1 MPCICI
7 DKTNTPIRTNK
18 SYYSKK
24 LTSTNLDIA
33 SSEYHVSIRLI
44 MHIKEFLLGLTFLM
58 AIHPAAQA
66 QAQKTSIGGQPSDQY
81 ANEYQNYN
89 VPSYGYVTRSY
100 ENGAWR
106 YYVNGSQLD
115 SGFFGNLKTLTS
127 NATFDLGKIG
137 QFGRIETDQ
146 KFALI
151 WQTFRGSH
159 SLSTEGRFVP
169 ANRANTPAHKLTLYE
184 FAHYVSEAR
193 PAITIT
199 SMVRCERCS
208 GKRMRTGF
216 TPTGAVGEVPCEDCN
231 ARGGFAKLENF
242 ALIVTGPLPQR
253 PKLEELIKE
262 GLVSAPVKIPPPA
275 LAPAPAPAPA
285 PTVSK
290 QPEVVVRE
298 PTPEARFRSA
308 KAKAE
313 AGDSQAQYELGLF
326 FSQDYER
333 VVAIDY
339 FEAFTWTEKAARKNH
354 RMAQR
359 LLAKFYELGRG
370 TDKSVEQAIKW
381 HRSSALLGCKQ
392 SQRWMGQMYFST
404 FHSSKTYDGFIKKD
418 DSNLSE
424 AYAWF
429 LLGAEKTI
437 PTRSDNKTPTPEELS
452 FGPALLIRDY
462 NFETSTQGT
471 SEGERDNVAKNS
483 SFTRAISDSAKAR
496 FLSLKDES
504 KEYQDNNKPR

>member
-1 MPCICI
+1 
-7 DKTNTPIRTNK
+7 
-18 SYYSKK
+18 
-24 LTSTNLDIA
+24 
-33 SSEYHVSIRLI
+33 
-44 MHIKEFLLGLTFLM
+44 MHLKELLLGLTLLL
-58 AIHPAAQA
+58 AIHSATPAQTTR
-66 QAQKTSIGGQPSDQY
+66 TSIGGQTSDQY
-81 ANEYQNYN
+81 SGYT
-89 VPSYGYVTRSY
+89 VPSYGYVTRYY
-100 ENGAWR
+100 ENGVWR
-106 YYVNGSQLD
+106 YYVNGSLLD
-115 SGFFGNLKTLTS
+115 SSYFGTLKTLNS
-127 NATFDLGKIG
+127 SATFDLGKIG

-151 WQTFRGSH
+151 WQTFRESH
-159 SLSTEGRFVP
+159 ALSTAGRFIP

-184 FAHYVSEAR
+184 FAHYVSESR
-193 PAITIT
+193 PAIAIT

-231 ARGGFAKLENF
+231 ARGSFAKQENY

-253 PKLEELIKE
+253 PTLAELIKE
-262 GLVSAPVKIPPPA
+262 GLVSVTAPTPTPT
-275 LAPAPAPAPA
+275 PAPAPAPA
-285 PTVSK
+285 VYKEPD
-290 QPEVVVRE
+290 VVRE
-298 PTPEARFRSA
+298 QTPDARFRSA

-313 AGDSQAQYELGLF
+313 AGDTQAQYELGLF
-326 FSQDYER
+326 YSQDYER

-339 FEAFTWTEKAARKNH
+339 FEAFTWTQKAAQKNH

-359 LLAKFYELGRG
+359 LLAKFHEMGRG
-370 TDKSVEQAIKW
+370 TDRNLELTLKW
-381 HRSSALLGCKQ
+381 YRSSALLGCKQ
-392 SQRWMGQMYFST
+392 SQRWMGQMYHTT
-404 FHSSKTYDGFIKKD
+404 FQGSKTYDDFIKKD

-483 SFTRAISDSAKAR
+483 SFTRAISDAGKSR
-496 FLSLKDES
+496 FLSLKDEA
-504 KEYQDNNKPR
+504 KEYQNNNKPR

>member
-1 MPCICI
+1 
-7 DKTNTPIRTNK
+7 
-18 SYYSKK
+18 
-24 LTSTNLDIA
+24 
-33 SSEYHVSIRLI
+33 
-44 MHIKEFLLGLTFLM
+44 MHLKELLLGLTLLL
-58 AIHPAAQA
+58 AIHSAAPAQT
-66 QAQKTSIGGQPSDQY
+66 QKTSIGGGTSDQY
-81 ANEYQNYN
+81 SNYN
-89 VPSYGYVTRSY
+89 VPSYGYVTRY
-100 ENGAWR
+100 YDNGAWR
-106 YYVNGSQLD
+106 YYVNGSLLD
-115 SGFFGNLKTLTS
+115 SSYFGTLKTLTS

-151 WQTFRGSH
+151 WQTFRETH
-159 SLSTEGRFVP
+159 SLSTAGRFVP
-169 ANRANTPAHKLTLYE
+169 ANRANTPAHKLSLYE

-231 ARGGFAKLENF
+231 ARGSFAKQENY

-253 PKLEELIKE
+253 PTLAELIKE
-262 GLVSAPVKIPPPA
+262 GLVSVTAPTPAPPP
-275 LAPAPAPAPA
+275 PPP
-285 PTVSK
+285 PTPTPTPTAYK
-290 QPEVVVRE
+290 EPEVVRE
-298 PTPEARFRSA
+298 QTPDARFRSA

-326 FSQDYER
+326 YSQDYER

-339 FEAFTWTEKAARKNH
+339 FEAFTWTQKAALKNH

-359 LLAKFYELGRG
+359 LLAKFHEMGRG
-370 TDKSVEQAIKW
+370 TDKNLGLALKW
-381 HRSSALLGCKQ
+381 YRSSALLGCKQ
-392 SQRWMGQMYFST
+392 SQRWMGQMYYIT
-404 FHSSKTYDGFIKKD
+404 FGGSKTYEEFIKKD
-418 DSNLSE
+418 DSTLSE

-437 PTRSDNKTPTPEELS
+437 PARGDNKTPTPEELS

-462 NFETSTQGT
+462 NFETSTQGA
-471 SEGERDNVAKNS
+471 SEGERDNLAKNS

-504 KEYQDNNKPR
+504 KEYQDNNKSR

>member
-1 MPCICI
+1 MNIKKAFIGLIC
-7 DKTNTPIRTNK
+7 
-18 SYYSKK
+18 
-24 LTSTNLDIA
+24 LVA
-33 SSEYHVSIRLI
+33 SQ
-44 MHIKEFLLGLTFLM
+44 
-58 AIHPAAQA
+58 AATQA
-66 QAQKTSIGGQPSDQY
+66 QTTPS
-81 ANEYQNYN
+81 YN
-89 VPSYGYVTRSY
+89 VPSYGYVSKYY

-106 YYVNGSQLD
+106 YYINGSLLD
-115 SGFFGNLKTLTS
+115 SGYFGNLKTLTS
-127 NATFDLGKIG
+127 NTTFDLGKIG
-137 QFGRIETDQ
+137 QFGRVETDQ

-151 WQTFRGSH
+151 WQTFRESH
-159 SLSTEGRFVP
+159 SLSPEGRFVP
-169 ANRANTPAHKLTLYE
+169 TNRANTPAHKLTLYE

-199 SMVRCERCS
+199 SMVKCERCS

-231 ARGGFAKLENF
+231 AHGSFARQENY

-262 GLVSAPVKIPPPA
+262 GLVAAPKAPTPA
-275 LAPAPAPAPA
+275 PIPAPAPA
-285 PTVSK
+285 PTPTVSK
-290 QPEVVVRE
+290 EPEVVVRE
-298 PTPEARFRSA
+298 PTPDARFRSA

-326 FSQDYER
+326 YSQDYER

-339 FEAFTWTEKAARKNH
+339 FEAFTWTQKAAQKNH

-359 LLAKFYELGRG
+359 LLAKFHEMGRG
-370 TDKSVEQAIKW
+370 TDKNLELTLKW
-381 HRSSALLGCKQ
+381 YRSSALLGCKQ

-404 FHSSKTYDGFIKKD
+404 FLGSKIYDGFIKKD

-471 SEGERDNVAKNS
+471 AEGERDNVAKNS
-483 SFTRAISDSAKAR
+483 NFTRAISDTGKAR

>member
-1 MPCICI
+1 
-7 DKTNTPIRTNK
+7 
-18 SYYSKK
+18 
-24 LTSTNLDIA
+24 
-33 SSEYHVSIRLI
+33 
-44 MHIKEFLLGLTFLM
+44 MHLKHFLLGLICLVASQG
-58 AIHPAAQA
+58 AIR
-66 QAQKTSIGGQPSDQY
+66 GQVSDQY
-81 ANEYQNYN
+81 SNYS
-89 VPSYGYVTRSY
+89 VPSYGQVTRYY

-106 YYVNGSQLD
+106 YYVNGSLLD
-115 SGFFGNLKTLTS
+115 SGYFGNLKTLTS

-151 WQTFRGSH
+151 WQTFRESH
-159 SLSTEGRFVP
+159 SLSTGGRFVP
-169 ANRANTPAHKLTLYE
+169 TNRANTPAHKLALYE

-193 PAITIT
+193 PAVTIT
-199 SMVRCERCS
+199 SMVMCERCS
-208 GKRMRTGF
+208 GRRMRTGIIRS
-216 TPTGAVGEVPCEDCN
+216 GAISAGVIGEVPCEDCN
-231 ARGGFAKLENF
+231 ARGSFAKQENY

-253 PKLEELIKE
+253 PTLAELIKE
-262 GLVSAPVKIPPPA
+262 GLVGVTAPIVKT
-275 LAPAPAPAPA
+275 
-285 PTVSK
+285 PTPVVYK
-290 QPEVVVRE
+290 EPEVVRE
-298 PTPEARFRSA
+298 QTPDARFRSA

-313 AGDSQAQYELGLF
+313 AGDTQAQYELGLF
-326 FSQDYER
+326 YSQDYER

-339 FEAFTWTEKAARKNH
+339 FEAFTWTQKAAHKNH

-359 LLAKFYELGRG
+359 LLAKFCEMGRG
-370 TDKSVEQAIKW
+370 TDKNLELALKW
-381 HRSSALLGCKQ
+381 YRSSALLGSKQ
-392 SQRWMGQMYFST
+392 SQRWMGQMYYNT
-404 FHSSKTYDGFIKKD
+404 FLGSKTYDDFIKKD

-471 SEGERDNVAKNS
+471 SEGERDNVAKNAN
-483 SFTRAISDSAKAR
+483 FTRAISDAGKSR

-504 KEYQDNNKPR
+504 KEYRDNNKTR

>member
-1 MPCICI
+1 MHLKSFLFALIC
-7 DKTNTPIRTNK
+7 
-18 SYYSKK
+18 
-24 LTSTNLDIA
+24 LVA
-33 SSEYHVSIRLI
+33 SH
-44 MHIKEFLLGLTFLM
+44 
-58 AIHPAAQA
+58 AAAQS
-66 QAQKTSIGGQPSDQY
+66 QTKKTTIAGQTNDQY
-81 ANEYQNYN
+81 SNYN
-89 VPSYGYVTRSY
+89 VPSYGYVTRY
-100 ENGAWR
+100 YDNGAWR
-106 YYVNGSQLD
+106 YYVNGSLLD
-115 SGFFGNLKTLTS
+115 SSYFGTLKTLTS

-151 WQTFRGSH
+151 WQTFRETH
-159 SLSTEGRFVP
+159 SLSTAGRFVP
-169 ANRANTPAHKLTLYE
+169 ANRANTPAHKLSLYE

-231 ARGGFAKLENF
+231 ARGSFAKQENY

-253 PKLEELIKE
+253 PTLAELIKE
-262 GLVSAPVKIPPPA
+262 GLVNVTAPTPAPPP
-275 LAPAPAPAPA
+275 PPPPPPP
-285 PTVSK
+285 PTPTAYK
-290 QPEVVVRE
+290 EPEVVRE
-298 PTPEARFRSA
+298 QTPDARFRSA

-326 FSQDYER
+326 YSQDYER

-339 FEAFTWTEKAARKNH
+339 FEAFAWTQKAALKNH

-359 LLAKFYELGRG
+359 LLAKFHEMGRG
-370 TDKSVEQAIKW
+370 TDKNLGLALKW
-381 HRSSALLGCKQ
+381 YRSSALLGCKQ
-392 SQRWMGQMYFST
+392 SQRWMGQMYYIT
-404 FHSSKTYDGFIKKD
+404 FGGSKTYEEFIKKD
-418 DSNLSE
+418 DSTLSE

-437 PTRSDNKTPTPEELS
+437 PARGDNKTPTPEELS

-462 NFETSTQGT
+462 NFETSTQGA
-471 SEGERDNVAKNS
+471 SEGERDNLAKNS

-504 KEYQDNNKPR
+504 KEYQDNNKSR

>member
-1 MPCICI
+1 
-7 DKTNTPIRTNK
+7 
-18 SYYSKK
+18 
-24 LTSTNLDIA
+24 
-33 SSEYHVSIRLI
+33 
-44 MHIKEFLLGLTFLM
+44 MHLKHFLLGLICLVASQG
-58 AIHPAAQA
+58 AIR
-66 QAQKTSIGGQPSDQY
+66 GQVSDQY
-81 ANEYQNYN
+81 SNYS
-89 VPSYGYVTRSY
+89 VPSYGQVTRYY

-106 YYVNGSQLD
+106 YYVNGSLLD
-115 SGFFGNLKTLTS
+115 SGYFGNLKTLTS

-151 WQTFRGSH
+151 WQTFRESH
-159 SLSTEGRFVP
+159 SLSTGGRFVP
-169 ANRANTPAHKLTLYE
+169 TNRANTPAHKLALYE

-193 PAITIT
+193 PAVTIT
-199 SMVRCERCS
+199 SMVMCERCS
-208 GKRMRTGF
+208 GRRMRTGIIRS
-216 TPTGAVGEVPCEDCN
+216 GAISAGVIGEVPCEDCN
-231 ARGGFAKLENF
+231 ARGSFAKQENY

-253 PKLEELIKE
+253 PTLAELIKE
-262 GLVSAPVKIPPPA
+262 GLVGVTAPT
-275 LAPAPAPAPA
+275 PAPAPPPPAAPIVKT
-285 PTVSK
+285 PTPVVYK
-290 QPEVVVRE
+290 EPEVVRE
-298 PTPEARFRSA
+298 QTPDARFRSA

-313 AGDSQAQYELGLF
+313 AGDTQAQYELGLF
-326 FSQDYER
+326 YSQDYER

-339 FEAFTWTEKAARKNH
+339 FEAFTWTQKAALKNH

-359 LLAKFYELGRG
+359 LLAKFYDMGRG
-370 TDKSVEQAIKW
+370 TDKDMELTLKW
-381 HRSSALLGCKQ
+381 YRSSALLGCKQ
-392 SQRWMGQMYFST
+392 SQRWMGQMYYNT
-404 FHSSKTYDGFIKKD
+404 FLGSKTYDDFIKKD

-471 SEGERDNVAKNS
+471 SEGERDNVAKNAN
-483 SFTRAISDSAKAR
+483 FTRAISDAGKSR

-504 KEYQDNNKPR
+504 KEYRDNNKTR